1 MDSSC
6 ARDSKELLELI
17 SSHRPTD
24 SKAFSG
30 GIVRVFRRIRNR
42 TSVTEANLFTGNDM
56 IDTSKIV
63 NYELSITFCS
73 WQYVSVQLTFTAEL

>member
-6 ARDSKELLELI
+6 ARDSKEPLELI

-42 TSVTEANLFTGNDM
+42 TSVTEANLFTGNGGHIKYRKLWI
-56 IDTSKIV
+56 ID
-63 NYELSITFCS
+63 
-73 WQYVSVQLTFTAEL
+73 YVLFMAICFSATYIHC